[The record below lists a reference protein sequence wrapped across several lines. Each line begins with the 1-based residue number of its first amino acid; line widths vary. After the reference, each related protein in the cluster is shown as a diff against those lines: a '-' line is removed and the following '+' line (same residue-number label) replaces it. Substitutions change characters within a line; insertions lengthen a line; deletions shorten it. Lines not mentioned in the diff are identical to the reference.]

1 MNKKFIYRIKNK
13 DGYSIATVLL
23 SLMIVSTLAI
33 FISTQ
38 VSRQIISTTKR
49 TNEIQLQYTS
59 EAGIDRTIEEI
70 LIEINGLKTVKSYAK
85 ERKKKDVNYIELI
98 KEQINNLSQINDVD
112 TSNLNRAINSIDYDD
127 TIEEIILEL
136 NYVRTEL
143 LNIVKNNPSKRIQ
156 IKDVIDIN
164 IEKVC
169 RAIDY
174 ANLEK
179 NKNILPIEFNGGTTP
194 DGFQEYQIKLND
206 IIGNNKDKY
215 GNTYKD
221 IVIYMAS
228 AWSKIDSIHAAGQN
242 NNMNSHLE
250 ETKNLV
256 SLAQNMH
263 SMANNVLHNKL
274 LQYSSKFNVY
284 NPDKQLQEK
293 ILKEAKESL
302 KEIENIIDEY
312 ISYIR
317 NIRKEIYSS
326 YTYCMANYTLGAEDD
341 FMQYTDEALEMYDII
356 EDQLIWFKKKIGV
369 FSSNNNGNDESD
381 SDIPDNDNT
390 IEINPK
396 DIVLNGYTGKF
407 NVMNLDY
414 TYVVKYE
421 TEGGVLVDEITLPI
435 KSQNLKIINLTL
447 VSIATNG
454 SNSYKTRASIEFN
467 IDGAIKYTVNSYK
480 RIN

>member
-1 MNKKFIYRIKNK
+1 MNKRFIYRIKNK
-13 DGYSIATVLL
+13 DGYSIATVLV

-38 VSRQIISTTKR
+38 VSRQIKSTIKR

-59 EAGIDRTIEEI
+59 EAGIDRTIEEV
-70 LIEINGLKTVKSYAK
+70 LIKINDLKTEKSYTK
-85 ERKKKDVNYIELI
+85 ELKKTDLNYIDLI

-112 TSNLNRAINSIDYDD
+112 TSNLNRAISSINYND
-127 TIEEIILEL
+127 TIESIILKL
-136 NYVRTEL
+136 NDVRTEL

-169 RAIDY
+169 KAIDY

-194 DGFQEYQIKLND
+194 GGFQDYQNDLND

-228 AWSKIDSIHAAGQN
+228 AWYKIDSIHAAGQKN
-242 NNMNSHLE
+242 NTNLHLE

-256 SLAQNMH
+256 SLAHNIH
-263 SMANNVLHNKL
+263 SMANNDLHNKL

-284 NPDKQLQEK
+284 NPDEQLQEK
-293 ILKEAKESL
+293 ILKEARESL

-312 ISYIR
+312 IEYIR

-326 YTYCMANYTLGAEDD
+326 YTYCMGNYTLYAEDD
-341 FMQYTDEALEMYDII
+341 FKQYTDDALKMYDSI
-356 EDQLIWFKKKIGV
+356 EDQLIWFKKKIGI
-369 FSSNNNGNDESD
+369 FSSSNDNNDD
-381 SDIPDNDNT
+381 PDIDIPGNDNT
-390 IEINPK
+390 TEINPS
-396 DIVLNGYTGKF
+396 DIVLNGYTGGF
-407 NVMNLDY
+407 NVMNSDY

-421 TEGGVLVDEITLPI
+421 TENGVLVDEVTLPI
-435 KSQNLKIINLTL
+435 KSQNLKVINITL

-454 SNSYKTRASIEFN
+454 SNSYKTRSSIVFN
-467 IDGAIKYTVNSYK
+467 IDGAIEYTVNSYE